1 MSEISDIDRKI
12 INLLMEDGRMPASE
26 IARRLGE
33 GLSERAVRYRIERMT
48 TDGIIK
54 IGAIINPR
62 ALGFS
67 VIADVWLEVE
77 ADAIQEVARK
87 MAEFDFISYVAYAI
101 GAQDVSVQ
109 IIAKDTQ
116 DVYHL
121 VTEIIGKT
129 PGVRKTTTFI
139 VPHVLKDVHQWR
151 IPAQTYADQSEHP

>member
-116 DVYHL
+116 DVYYL

>member
-151 IPAQTYADQSEHP
+151 IPAQTYADRSEHP